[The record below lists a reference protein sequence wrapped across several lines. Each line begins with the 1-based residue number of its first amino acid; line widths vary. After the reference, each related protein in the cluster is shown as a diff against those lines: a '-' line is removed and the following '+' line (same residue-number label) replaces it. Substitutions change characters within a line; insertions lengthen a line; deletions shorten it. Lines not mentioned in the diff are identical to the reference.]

1 MKGKRMDKAG
11 WAPIDFQPDYSEI
24 SFSGSRSTQ
33 SLAARARNRHRLSV
47 IIWNAASI
55 FLTLSIVAVF
65 PLIAYLVLWR
75 VSEFRSG
82 LRSTRFCDRFLQPA
96 QASLE
101 TAG

>member
-1 MKGKRMDKAG
+1 MDKAG
-11 WAPIDFQPDYSEI
+11 WAPIDSLPDYSEV
-24 SFSGSRSTQ
+24 SFPGSNSIE
-33 SLAARARNRHRLSV
+33 SLAARTRNWDRLTV
-47 IIWNAASI
+47 NPWNAVSI